1 VVSAAVYIVWGF
13 TCLVEM
19 LYILPPPSAPS
30 PPSPWTTILCGNDGQ
45 SSGGSVRDG
54 TVKTA
59 AAGLVAPVVQGNS
72 WVSVTASSR
81 RPPAARG
88 HVPRSLKNRVS
99 CCVQGLMSVSP
110 LPCLQSNAVSCSP

>member
-1 VVSAAVYIVWGF
+1 VSF

-30 PPSPWTTILCGNDGQ
+30 PPSPWTTILCGNEGQ
-45 SSGGSVRDG
+45 SSGSSVRDG

-59 AAGLVAPVVQGNS
+59 TSGIVASVVQGNS
-72 WVSVTASSR
+72 WVSVTAASR
-81 RPPAARG
+81 RPPTARG

-99 CCVQGLMSVSP
+99 YCVHGVCP
-110 LPCLQSNAVSCSP
+110 V

>member
-1 VVSAAVYIVWGF
+1 MSF

-30 PPSPWTTILCGNDGQ
+30 PPSPWTTILCGSGGGNEGP

-59 AAGLVAPVVQGNS
+59 AGGVVAAVVQGNS
-72 WVSVTASSR
+72 WVSVTATSR

-88 HVPRSLKNRVS
+88 HAPRSLKNRVS
-99 CCVQGLMSVSP
+99 CCQRRIFP
-110 LPCLQSNAVSCSP
+110 I